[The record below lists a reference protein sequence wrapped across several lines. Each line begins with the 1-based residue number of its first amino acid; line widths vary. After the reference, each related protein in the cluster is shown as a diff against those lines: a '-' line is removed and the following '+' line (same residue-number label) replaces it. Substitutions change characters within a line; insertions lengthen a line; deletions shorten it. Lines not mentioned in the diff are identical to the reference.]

1 MNILNRKTLALIA
14 ATVTAVATSALFAS
28 AAQAATVG
36 KAEVV
41 GVHKSIV
48 RFTAAAGQANSLT
61 ITISG
66 RTVTL
71 DDKVAIKAGK
81 GCKAV
86 KGDKTKVKCTTSR
99 TPTELSIL
107 LGDRSDRVYNRT
119 GVFMAADGGSG
130 NDVLSGGS
138 DSDRLIGGTG
148 NDRLSGNG
156 GNDAIDGETGDD
168 HLFGGAGKDWLH
180 GGHGDDRI
188 YGGSGADTLTGGAG
202 RDELVGGPGVDRVT
216 Q

>member
-1 MNILNRKTLALIA
+1 MNIFNRKALALIG
-14 ATVTAVATSALFAS
+14 ATATAVATSALFAS

-107 LGDRSDRVYNRT
+107 LGDRSDRVHNRT
-119 GVFMAADGGSG
+119 GVFMAADGGTG

-138 DSDRLIGGTG
+138 DSDRLIGGAG
-148 NDRLSGNG
+148 NDKLSGNG
-156 GNDAIDGETGDD
+156 GNDAIDGEAGND
-168 HLFGGAGKDWLH
+168 HLFGGAGKDW
-180 GGHGDDRI
+180 I
-188 YGGSGADTLTGGAG
+188 YGGAGDDTLTGGAG